1 MKPPP
6 RSTSADTEKN
16 VPDNFG
22 FGARQKNFLK
32 RTGHFFGVLP
42 SRSRAGLQK
51 NKKWFRI
58 PYIVFIT
65 VKVIV
70 CLVKML
76 LYKIL

>member
-42 SRSRAGLQK
+42 SRSRAGLKTQK
-51 NKKWFRI
+51 SKRI
-58 PYIVFIT
+58 ENLF
-65 VKVIV
+65 K
-70 CLVKML
+70 LKN
-76 LYKIL
+76 

>member
-32 RTGHFFGVLP
+32 WTGHFFGVLP
-42 SRSRAGLQK
+42 SRSRAGLKTQK
-51 NKKWFRI
+51 NKKD
-58 PYIVFIT
+58 
-65 VKVIV
+65 
-70 CLVKML
+70 
-76 LYKIL
+76 